1 MDPVS
6 LATAFVGAQMGST
19 QMAVAA
25 KMLRMNADNAAS
37 IVDEVL
43 NAAQRNIASPA
54 NVAAGV
60 GQNLNIT
67 A

>member
-6 LATAFVGAQMGST
+6 LATALAGAQMSSA
-19 QMAVAA
+19 QMTAAA
-25 KMLRMNADNAAS
+25 KLARMNADNAAS
-37 IVDEVL
+37 IVEVL
-43 NAAQRNIASPA
+43 NAAQRNIASLA
-54 NVAAGV
+54 NVTAGV

>member
-6 LATAFVGAQMGST
+6 LATALAGAQMSSAQT
-19 QMAVAA
+19 AIAA
-25 KMLRMNADNAAS
+25 KMARMNADNAAS
-37 IVDEVL
+37 IVEVI
-43 NAAQRNIASPA
+43 NAAQRNMASLA

>member
-6 LATAFVGAQMGST
+6 LATALAGAQMSSA

-25 KMLRMNADNAAS
+25 KMARMNADNAAS
-37 IVDEVL
+37 IVEVL
-43 NAAQRNIASPA
+43 NAAQRNITSLA

-60 GQNLNIT
+60 GQNLNVT

>member
-6 LATAFVGAQMGST
+6 LATALAGAQMSRA

-25 KMLRMNADNAAS
+25 KMVRMNADNAAS
-37 IVDEVL
+37 IVEVL
-43 NAAQRNIASPA
+43 NAAQRNIATPA
-54 NVAAGV
+54 NVAA
-60 GQNLNIT
+60 T

>member
-1 MDPVS
+1 
-6 LATAFVGAQMGST
+6 
-19 QMAVAA
+19 MAVAA

-37 IVDEVL
+37 IVEVL

>member
-6 LATAFVGAQMGST
+6 LATALAGAQMSSA
-19 QMAVAA
+19 QIAA
-25 KMLRMNADNAAS
+25 KMVRMNADNAAS
-37 IVDEVL
+37 IVDVL
-43 NAAQRNIASPA
+43 NAAQRNITSLA
-54 NVAAGV
+54 NAAARV